1 MQLTVLFSISLLTVT
16 TLHAQVDT
24 LSAGRHQ
31 AQYRIEVGGL
41 AASTTRTPFWLRAN
55 QYGIVPA
62 NSPGGLFIVGAN
74 GRIGREIPTRKL
86 QLTYGL
92 EAVGVFSKSSKV
104 LLPEAYVSAQ
114 LGKFYVYGGRRKE
127 IIGLGDSTLSSGF
140 YSWSQNALPMT
151 KIQIGTN
158 GFVPLGFT
166 NGLIAINAFYSHG
179 WFPDT
184 DSIRNSYLHQ
194 KVLFGRIG
202 KPTWKVKLYGGMVYN
217 AQWGGESRY
226 LGNGAS
232 KNGKLPSSFDDYLS
246 VVIGRQP
253 TQQADNDITT
263 HDALNRVGNHVGSI
277 DIGAEFE
284 LKKWTLLLYDQHPF
298 EDKSGLTLYN
308 LTDGLY
314 GARLK
319 RQPTSEIESFQITQ
333 ILFEYLTTLNQS
345 GARLPTG
352 QDDYFNN
359 FQYIDGWTRSRQ
371 VIGNP
376 FISPR
381 MDVRPEVLP
390 TQSRY
395 KLFVAN
401 NRVQVVHMGLAGVSA
416 SGVSA
421 QIKLSYSRN
430 YGIYRAPFEKA
441 VNQFSGLLA
450 ATWPLRW
457 LGDTELNSAIA
468 IDYGNLYSNTSGVWI
483 SIRKRF
489 MNGSSSTTRH

>member
-1 MQLTVLFSISLLTVT
+1 MRQTLLFSLSMLAVH
-16 TLHAQVDT
+16 TLNAQTDSV
-24 LSAGRHQ
+24 SAGRYQ
-31 AQYRIEVGGL
+31 AQYRLEIGGL
-41 AASTTRTPFWLRAN
+41 AASASRTPFWLRAN
-55 QYGIVPA
+55 QYGIVPTT
-62 NSPGGLFIVGAN
+62 SPGGLVVLGTS
-74 GRIGREIPTRKL
+74 GRLGKATLPQKV

-92 EAVGVFSKSSKV
+92 EAVGSVSKASNV

-127 IIGLGDSTLSSGF
+127 IIGLGDSSLSSGF

-151 KIQIGTN
+151 KVQIGTN

-184 DSIRNSYLHQ
+184 DSIRKSYLHQ
-194 KVLFGRIG
+194 KVLFGRVG
-202 KPTWKVKLYGGMVYN
+202 KPSWKVKFYGGMVYN

-226 LGNGAS
+226 LGNGTS

-277 DIGAEFE
+277 DIGAEFG
-284 LKKWTLLLYDQHPF
+284 LKEWTLLLYDQHPF
-298 EDKSGLTLYN
+298 EDKSGITQYN
-308 LTDGLY
+308 LADGLY
-314 GARLK
+314 GVRLK
-319 RQPTSEIESFQITQ
+319 RHPSSQIRSFQVTQ
-333 ILFEYLTTLNQS
+333 LLFEYLTTLNQS

-359 FQYIDGWTRSRQ
+359 FQYLNGWTRSRQ
-371 VIGNP
+371 VIGTP

-381 MDVRPEVLP
+381 MDVRPDLLP
-390 TQSRY
+390 RQSRY
-395 KLFVAN
+395 KLFIAN
-401 NRVQVVHMGLAGVSA
+401 NRVQLVHIGLAGVSA

-421 QIKLSYSRN
+421 QIKLSFSRN

-441 VNQFSGLLA
+441 VNQFSGLLS

-468 IDYGNLYSNTSGVWI
+468 MDYGKLYSNTSGVWI
-483 SIRKRF
+483 SLRKRF